1 MISSVSPISTTLVP
15 LTPITNP
22 DETSINVEPLNS
34 ELPGF
39 YKKTPQERIDIL
51 SEKNW
56 VFRFFDCRQND

>member
-15 LTPITNP
+15 STPITNP

-39 YKKTPQERIDIL
+39 YKKNSTGKDRYSQ
-51 SEKNW
+51 
-56 VFRFFDCRQND
+56 